1 METTTDRDFAAMR
14 QGKAVGDFV
23 SVTNKH
29 GHRVVVA
36 IVPLTEAEFENS
48 LRLAALEEVP
58 DNQMGLELRERVQT
72 REIVYAAHRSDSDL
86 TVRHWDSPEEMAE
99 EIDHSEVNNIFDH
112 YLE

>member
-58 DNQMGLELRERVQT
+58 DNQMRARP
-72 REIVYAAHRSDSDL
+72 DS
-86 TVRHWDSPEEMAE
+86 
-99 EIDHSEVNNIFDH
+99 
-112 YLE
+112 